1 MATKG
6 TKAYSITKMKCPRC
20 HEGDY
25 FAGANPYSLPGLKML
40 DECEHCHLTFDM
52 EPGFYFGAMYISY
65 AMGVAFAVPSVVALL
80 FVFPDLPIHYY
91 LIFGLV
97 ELSAL
102 MPITYRYS
110 RIIWINFFVAFEK
123 DKAK

>member
-123 DKAK
+123 GKSE